1 MNLDYTPEQL
11 AYREEVRAWVDA
23 NRADAPALHGQ
34 WTDTAWIAGRRAWQG
49 ALADGGYAGVTWP
62 QEWGGQGRSPVDQV
76 IVDEELVRG
85 GVPNILDYIG
95 LGMLG
100 PCIMAHGTSEQKQR
114 YIGPMLHGD
123 EIWCQMFSE
132 PAAGSDLA
140 ALRTSA
146 KAQDDGT
153 FVLDGQKVWT
163 TNAQFAEFGLCL
175 ARTNP
180 DVVKHKGLTMFV
192 VPMDTPGVSV
202 VGLEQISGD
211 AEFNEVFLDGVVLG
225 PEHVVGEVDGG
236 WACAL
241 TVLMNER
248 LSIGRDVTG
257 FRMDVDR
264 FPPPIA
270 ADAHARRDP
279 EVRHRLGDASV
290 DLLAVRFNGL
300 RALTALQQ
308 GQVPGPEA
316 GLAKLTM
323 VEAATRAADLVVDV
337 LGPSALDPTSEWYHV
352 VSYLPGFRSAGGTA
366 EIVRNTVGDRVL
378 GLPPEPRSDKG
389 VPFSQTRSDGAVEA
403 R

>member
-1 MNLDYTPEQL
+1 MNLDLSDEQR
-11 AYREEVRAWVDA
+11 AYRDDVRAWVEA
-23 NRADAPALHGQ
+23 HAHEAPERHGL
-34 WTDTAWIAGRRAWQG
+34 WTDEAWIAGRRAWQA
-49 ALADGGYAGVTWP
+49 ALADAGYAGVTWP
-62 QEWGGQGRSPVDQV
+62 VEWGGQGRGAVDQV
-76 IVDEELVRG
+76 LVDRELARA

-100 PCIMAHGTSEQKQR
+100 PCIMAHGTTAQKER
-114 YIGPMLHGD
+114 YIAPMLRGD
-123 EIWCQMFSE
+123 EVWCQMFSE

-140 ALRTSA
+140 ALRTRA
-146 KAQDDGT
+146 ERQADGT
-153 FVLDGQKVWT
+153 FLLHGQKVWT
-163 TNAQFAEFGLCL
+163 TNAQFAQFGLCL
-175 ARTNP
+175 ARTDP
-180 DVVKHKGLTMFV
+180 DVVKHRGLTMFV
-192 VPMDTPGVSV
+192 VPMDAPGIEV

-211 AEFNEVFLDGVVLG
+211 AEFNEVFLDGLRLG

-257 FRMDVDR
+257 FRMDADR

-270 ADAHARRDP
+270 ADDHARRDP
-279 EVRHRLGDASV
+279 EVRHRLGDATV
-290 DLLAVRFNGL
+290 DLLAVRFGGL

-308 GQVPGPEA
+308 GQAPGPEA
-316 GLAKLTM
+316 GLVKLTM

-337 LGPSALDPTSEWYHV
+337 VGPSALDPTSEWHHV

-366 EIVRNTVGDRVL
+366 EIVRTTIGERVL

-389 VPFSQTRSDGAVEA
+389 VPFSQQRTDGGA